1 MKQTKTPSKRA
12 PQRTCVACKEVK
24 NKREMTR
31 IVRAPDG
38 KISID
43 PQGRLAGRGAY
54 ICGSLACW
62 QVGLESKKLDYV
74 LKTKIAPE
82 ERKRLLAE
90 GQSLIGGG

>member
-1 MKQTKTPSKRA
+1 MACRA
-12 PQRTCVACKEVK
+12 VK
-24 NKREMTR
+24 DKRELTR

-43 PQGRLAGRGAY
+43 PKGRMAGRGAY
-54 ICGSLACW
+54 VCATLACW
-62 QVGLESKKLDYV
+62 QAGLESARLDYV

-90 GQSLIGGG
+90 GRSLIGGG